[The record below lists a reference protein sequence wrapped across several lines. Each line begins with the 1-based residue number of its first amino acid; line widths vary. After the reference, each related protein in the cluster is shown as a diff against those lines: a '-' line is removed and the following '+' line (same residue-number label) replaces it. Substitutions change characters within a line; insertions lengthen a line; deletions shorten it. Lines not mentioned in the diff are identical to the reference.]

1 MELPNFVNTWS
12 VYFKSELDLLDFS
25 EWLVREN
32 EKGNVYSSIN
42 CAKGRYLSDMLNSKG
57 GCQIQSLS
65 GTYPDF
71 SAELTLAYLDLT
83 VRGKSDLADRVIS
96 GQRLHID
103 LHSKYVEATKCYG

>member
-12 VYFKSELDLLDFS
+12 VYFKGEHELLEFS
-25 EWLVREN
+25 EWIEQ
-32 EKGNVYSSIN
+32 EKSKGNEYASAN
-42 CAKGRYLSDMLNSKG
+42 CAKGRYLSDMLNTKG

-65 GTYPDF
+65 GTFPDF

-83 VRGKSDLADRVIS
+83 VRGNSELADRIID

-103 LHSKYVEATKCYG
+103 LHSKYVEETKCYG